1 MIHLA
6 VWDSAF
12 DVCTRQETSGFPNPE
27 TSTMGGGQC
36 LSLGPERPLLCRG
49 AIPLGLELGMPGPDC
64 GKWEGGMQKPVNTS
78 NSLHKGQ
85 LEKPCI
91 SPSLGGQGLWRE
103 NV

>member
-64 GKWEGGMQKPVNTS
+64 GKWGGGC
-78 NSLHKGQ
+78 KGQ
-85 LEKPCI
+85 
-91 SPSLGGQGLWRE
+91 
-103 NV
+103 